1 MQTTITATE
10 AASTAH
16 VSIRTI
22 RTWCRNGQLHA
33 VKAHGRWAI
42 RTSAVARLLCPTTD
56 RPRRGEHL
64 RQQSGRAARRTT
76 ARRLARATSRE
87 YRIPLI
93 GHHQRARIALTNS
106 GHVLARDY
114 LFSLD
119 LDVEFIEEYESAF
132 GRAVAKAY
140 RAAHNAEPDTR
151 GLVILHGR
159 LWHCARYT
167 DIRDLHAGA
176 CAYARTRG
184 LFETVA

>member
-22 RTWCRNGQLHA
+22 RTWCRNGQLAA
-33 VKAHGRWAI
+33 VKSHGRWAI
-42 RTSAVARLLCPTTD
+42 RYSVLAELLCPATD
-56 RPRRGEHL
+56 RPRAGQVSRQLPARGSRRLE
-64 RQQSGRAARRTT
+64 ARRT
-76 ARRLARATSRE
+76 ARATSRE

-176 CAYARTRG
+176 RRYARTADLFG
-184 LFETVA
+184 LVA